1 MLDRINPTDTTY
13 NSVGPLGSGLVDPLL
28 LIARILAGY
37 IFLLSGWGKILGLA
51 GFATYLQRHGLP
63 ASYPLAVLGAGVEFL
78 GGLALILGIVTRFAA
93 LALIAFILVAT
104 GIAHRFWELDGAAR
118 GGQATNFN
126 KNMAMIG
133 GLLALLVAGPGR
145 FSIDRLVAARK
156 TRSTGRNLRPWWSG
170 SHARLP

>member
-1 MLDRINPTDTTY
+1 MLDRTRLNDTTY
-13 NSVGPLGSGLVDPLL
+13 SSVGPLGSGLADPLL

-51 GFATYLQRHGLP
+51 GFASYLQRHGLP

-104 GIAHRFWELDGAAR
+104 GIAHRFWELDEAAR
-118 GGQATNFN
+118 RGQATSFN

-156 TRSTGRNLRPWWSG
+156 T
-170 SHARLP
+170 